1 MLFLLL
7 RPGAADHCQQ
17 KAAQKC
23 RLLHTAPATRHLFL
37 ILSSF
42 SSPSLSLSLQI
53 LQALW
58 KHREQR
64 KKKKETKEK
73 KKSLTSGSQL
83 NPESSR
89 QPCPRGAGPLAPG
102 RGLSPGGWSPEPS
115 PHSPPP
121 RRLPRAPQ
129 PRPAAR
135 EEAPLARGKG
145 RKGQRE
151 GSGRKETGSYGGKL
165 NWDFPVPG
173 YRDGKG

>member
-1 MLFLLL
+1 MRLSLTYPGRSRDQRHRDRSAALLALPPPPAGRSRSGSPLPAKSSTKMPLSPHCSSNSPSFPYPQFFLLPQSL
-7 RPGAADHCQQ
+7 TLSANLTGT
-17 KAAQKC
+17 
-23 RLLHTAPATRHLFL
+23 LEAPRAEE
-37 ILSSF
+37 
-42 SSPSLSLSLQI
+42 
-53 LQALW
+53 
-58 KHREQR
+58 K

-129 PRPAAR
+129 PRPAGR
-135 EEAPLARGKG
+135 EEAPLARAKG
-145 RKGQRE
+145 RKG
-151 GSGRKETGSYGGKL
+151 
-165 NWDFPVPG
+165 
-173 YRDGKG
+173 